1 MVQRFIRKTNKVRY
15 VRNRKS
21 YNNTV
26 KVDLRHTK
34 TENKEE
40 KNKEDMNIDKN
51 TLEQVENI
59 MNMTDKSLSKR
70 KTKVERKDKGLI
82 ERTENSTILLTED
95 NKMLLND

>member
-59 MNMTDKSLSKR
+59 MNMTDKSLPKR